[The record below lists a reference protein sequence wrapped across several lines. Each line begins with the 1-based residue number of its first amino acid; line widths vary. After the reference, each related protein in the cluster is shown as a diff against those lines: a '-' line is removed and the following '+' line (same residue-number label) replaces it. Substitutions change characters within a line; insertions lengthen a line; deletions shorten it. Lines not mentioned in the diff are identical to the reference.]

1 MYTVYL
7 DSVPDNNLKFDS
19 EISAFWYLWDT
30 YIESN
35 KIDNLET
42 YVTLLEMFRTTHSL
56 PDFGYY
62 SIDN

>member
-7 DSVPDNNLKFDS
+7 DYAPNNNLKFDS

-30 YIESN
+30 YIELN
-35 KIDNLET
+35 IIDDLET
-42 YVTLLEMFRTTHSL
+42 YVSLLEMLRTTHSL
-56 PDFGYY
+56 PNFGYY